1 MSLNFTS
8 IDQPIRIKF
17 TSFAARGLQIKA
29 IRIEVFHQE
38 QKIDPALD
46 FDGLDEEAIQVV
58 AYIGDQ
64 AVGTMR
70 VRQLAEA
77 TKIERVAVLLPYR
90 KQGVGTAMM
99 LEILTYL
106 RARAITNIILSAQ
119 RTSESFYRKLGF
131 MPHGDAFREAGI
143 EHIHMHYRPPID
155 EARSES
161 ETS

>member
-1 MSLNFTS
+1 MSLNFIS
-8 IDQPIRIKF
+8 VDQPIRIEF
-17 TSFAARGLQIKA
+17 TSFTARESHIKA

-64 AVGTMR
+64 PVGTTR
-70 VRQLAEA
+70 IRQLAAA
-77 TKIERVAVLLPYR
+77 TKIERVAVLSPYR

-106 RARAITNIILSAQ
+106 SDRSSTDIILSAQ
-119 RTSESFYRKLGF
+119 CTSESFYRKLGF
-131 MPHGDAFREAGI
+131 MPHGEVFREAGI
-143 EHIHMHYRPPID
+143 EHIHMRYRP
-155 EARSES
+155 RKGR
-161 ETS
+161 